1 MEGRFSGSMMQAVN
15 WMNRRGGH
23 WLQVTGRI
31 KPGVSMTQV
40 QAELDAIGARL
51 AKEFPAENGGGTIR
65 MVPLPPTVG
74 GHGKSPLFPPFG
86 AVRPV
91 LPIPCA
97 HIAHLLLPP
106 PPPPPPAITLPPPHA
121 P

>member
-51 AKEFPAENGGGTIR
+51 AKEFPAENGGGPIPL
-65 MVPLPPTVG
+65 VPLQPTIG
-74 GHGKSPLFPPFG
+74 RNPKTAPL
-86 AVRPV
+86 
-91 LPIPCA
+91 IPSGSVALALLISSA
-97 HIAHLLLPP
+97 HIT
-106 PPPPPPAITLPPPHA
+106 TL
-121 P
+121 

>member
-51 AKEFPAENGGGTIR
+51 AKEFPAENGGWAIR
-65 MVPLPPTVG
+65 IVPLSQRMG
-74 GHGKSPLFPPFG
+74 GDVKPAPLLPLG
-86 AVRPV
+86 AVGLPLPLPRPY
-91 LPIPCA
+91 IST
-97 HIAHLLLPP
+97 LLLPRAT
-106 PPPPPPAITLPPPHA
+106 PPA
-121 P
+121 

>member
-1 MEGRFSGSMMQAVN
+1 MREGVN
-15 WMNRRGGH
+15 WMGRRGGY

-65 MVPLPPTVG
+65 MVPPQQTMVG
-74 GHGKSPLFPPFG
+74 NVKSALLVLLG
-86 AVRPV
+86 AVGLV
-91 LPIPCA
+91 LLIPPPNIA
-97 HIAHLLLPP
+97 HIILPRP
-106 PPPPPPAITLPPPHA
+106 TAPPPARTLPATPRPR
-121 P
+121 PRPLRR